1 MSGMTPERLAE
12 IEDRLPDFIRPGTPE
27 HDVLDL
33 IDEVMRL
40 RAIESGVKALA
51 DWWQRSP
58 GDGGYEVACEDHAR
72 QVLALL
78 NPTEGETDG

>member
-1 MSGMTPERLAE
+1 MSGLCPVSARACQEAHAE
-12 IEDRLPDFIRPGTPE
+12 VE
-27 HDVLDL
+27 
-33 IDEVMRL
+33 RL
-40 RAIESGVKALA
+40 RAIESGLEALA

-78 NPTEGETDG
+78 NPTEGESDE